1 MGSKG
6 MNTIRSMRSEKVE
19 VRRSGMAGRG
29 CHAIAPIAEGEVVAI
44 KAGHI
49 VGPDMERRLRKEVGD
64 YALQIEE
71 NYYLMPRT
79 ADEIEE
85 TAVFMNHSCD
95 PNVGF
100 SGQVVYVA
108 MRDIAPGE
116 ELCHDYAMMRGD
128 DYELSPCLCGS
139 AQCRGTVTG
148 HDWRLPDL
156 QQRYGDHFMAYLL
169 KRIRG
174 QAPHDESD

>member
-1 MGSKG
+1 

-19 VRRSGMAGRG
+19 VRRSERAGRG
-29 CHAIAPIAEGEVVAI
+29 CHAVAPIAQGDVVAI

-49 VGPDMERRLRKEVGD
+49 VDADMERRLRKEVGD

-71 NYYLMPRT
+71 KYYLMPRT
-79 ADEIEE
+79 VAEIEE
-85 TAVFMNHSCD
+85 TAVFMNHSCE

-108 MRDIAPGE
+108 MRDIAAGE

-128 DYELSPCLCGS
+128 DYELTGCKCGS
-139 AQCRGTVTG
+139 SLCRGTVTG
-148 HDWRLPDL
+148 QDWQKADL
-156 QQRYGDHFMAYLL
+156 QERYGDHFMAYLL

-174 QAPHDESD
+174 QATRNESD